1 MINIKNLFSSSSSK
15 ITAKQSTNEIIQEI
29 HETFYTEV
37 NRLLDQAKVSVSNE
51 TTKQELIEKCKRL
64 KALGFTNTKEVQ
76 EAQIEINRLK
86 EISIINSEK
95 DKIIRAINYFS
106 VKYPNY
112 KFITEESVKKICE
125 KYNLVYGSVD
135 RYIGTVPD
143 KNLKQIEEFKISDDD
158 ICAFILE
165 RFYSSSRDMK
175 NAKLMSKT
183 EQDKIRTGDY
193 NKQLN
198 SMFLDI
204 CHFTEYGTFPL
215 EIAAPLSDFNMTQA
229 EVENFKISDI
239 YIPDPVVLQ
248 PVIFEGQK
256 HYLVV
261 AMWGGPE
268 STDELVVNNKMN

>member
-15 ITAKQSTNEIIQEI
+15 ITANQSTNEIIQEI

-64 KALGFTNTKEVQ
+64 KALGFTNTKEVK
-76 EAQIEINRLK
+76 EAQIEINRLN
-86 EISIINSEK
+86 EISQINESK
-95 DKIIRAINYFS
+95 DKLVRAINYFS

-165 RFYSSSRDMK
+165 RDFMGFRNMK
-175 NAKLMSKT
+175 DAKFLSKT
-183 EQDKIRTGDY
+183 EQDKIRTHLY
-193 NKQLN
+193 NNRLDSRFLN
-198 SMFLDI
+198 RYY
-204 CHFTEYGTFPL
+204 HVEYGTCPL
-215 EIAAPLSDFNMTQA
+215 EIAAPLSDFDMTQA
-229 EVENFKISDI
+229 EVQNFKISDI
-239 YIPDPVVLQ
+239 HIPDPVVLQ
-248 PVIFEGQK
+248 PVIFEGVK
-256 HYLVV
+256 HYLCVSC
-261 AMWGGPE
+261 WGLE
-268 STDELVVNNKMN
+268 ASDELVVNQKFN